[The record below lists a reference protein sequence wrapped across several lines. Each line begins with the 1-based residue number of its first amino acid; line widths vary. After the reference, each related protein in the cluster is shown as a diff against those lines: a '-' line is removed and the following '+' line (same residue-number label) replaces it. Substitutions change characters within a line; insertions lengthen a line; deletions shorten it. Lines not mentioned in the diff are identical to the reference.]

1 MFLRAPKSGRG
12 PAAVFPGRCSGGIV
26 ISLSLEEFGV
36 SWNKMPVHTLIRI
49 DSQPIGNRSDEI
61 RAFMTLRDE
70 MLRLPQTLDHYR
82 QLGVARFFAIDN
94 GSTDGTREFLL
105 TQLDCHV
112 FLTRNSYSEARY
124 GLEWQHALLDEH
136 GTDHWCL
143 IVDADEWFIYPG
155 YEERLLP
162 DLAAHLDRNG
172 AQGMFAF
179 LLDMYG
185 VCTIGETIA
194 ASHRSLLDACR
205 YFDRDYVWRRR
216 FRIPGLQGPRFPEY
230 NITGGAR
237 WRMLFPVL
245 HRHYYLLWAMW
256 HISQYLRIPLP
267 AALKSAPTLPK
278 IPFVRW
284 LPGTRYQ
291 HPHATTPIKLS
302 SVTGVLLHFKLLD
315 DLYSRVSVELSRK
328 ENRVDGSWARELER
342 YLHKLREN
350 PSLQF
355 KYPGSVAY
363 EGSEQLLDLDLLR
376 EDEEWRRIR
385 TTGQAVQHD
394 PTAET
399 APVG

>member
-1 MFLRAPKSGRG
+1 
-12 PAAVFPGRCSGGIV
+12 
-26 ISLSLEEFGV
+26 
-36 SWNKMPVHTLIRI
+36 MPVHTLMRI
-49 DSQPIGNRSDEI
+49 DSQPLGNRCGEI

-105 TQLDCHV
+105 TQPDCHV
-112 FLTRNSYSEARY
+112 FLTRNSYLEARY
-124 GLEWQHALLDEH
+124 GLEWQHALLDEY

-155 YEERLLP
+155 YEEKLLP

-185 VCTIGETIA
+185 VGTIGETIA
-194 ASHRSLLDACR
+194 ASHRSLLDACH
-205 YFDRDYVWRRR
+205 YFDRDYVWRSR
-216 FRIPGLQGPRFPEY
+216 FRIPALQRQPFPEY

-245 HRHYYLLWAMW
+245 HRHYYLLWTMW
-256 HISQYLRIPLP
+256 HLSQYLRIPLP
-267 AALKSAPTLPK
+267 PALKSAPNLPK

-302 SVTGVLLHFKLLD
+302 GVTGVLLHFKLLG
-315 DLYSRVSVELSRK
+315 DLQSRASVQLDRQEHRG
-328 ENRVDGSWARELER
+328 DGIWVKELER
-342 YLHKLREN
+342 YRRMLQRN
-350 PSLQF
+350 PSVNLQ
-355 KYPGSVAY
+355 YPGSVAY
-363 EGSEQLLDLDLLR
+363 EGSEQLLCLGLLK
-376 EDEEWRRIR
+376 EDPQWRRIR
-385 TTGQAVQHD
+385 TIRHD
-394 PTAET
+394 ARHDETAET